1 MEFHSK
7 AFSFL
12 RKDRALK
19 LSNGAIDSNN
29 RSYLRGEM
37 HHFAQSA
44 NALWQVYRIL
54 TKGIQEVLHLFPLAA
69 WEKGKLGFEYNINS
83 ITGAHKH

>member
-29 RSYLRGEM
+29 RRYLRGEM

-44 NALWQVYRIL
+44 NALFGRYI
-54 TKGIQEVLHLFPLAA
+54 
-69 WEKGKLGFEYNINS
+69 EY
-83 ITGAHKH
+83 

>member
-1 MEFHSK
+1 MECHSK

-29 RSYLRGEM
+29 RRYLCGEM

-44 NALWQVYRIL
+44 NALFGRYI
-54 TKGIQEVLHLFPLAA
+54 
-69 WEKGKLGFEYNINS
+69 EY
-83 ITGAHKH
+83 